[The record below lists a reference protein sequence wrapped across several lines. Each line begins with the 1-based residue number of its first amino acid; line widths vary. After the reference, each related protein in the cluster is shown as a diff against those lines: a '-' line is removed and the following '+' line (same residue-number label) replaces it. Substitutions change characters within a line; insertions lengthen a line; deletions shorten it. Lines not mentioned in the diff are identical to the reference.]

1 MSQMKI
7 LCDEMEKNEEE
18 EMGFISLVGFLVM
31 LVGLMLLMLKI
42 LTRIFAPNDELLV
55 FFLNWEGGVG
65 GWGGGGF
72 NLIWVSVNEFVENW
86 PS

>member
-7 LCDEMEKNEEE
+7 LWDEMEKNEED

-42 LTRIFAPNDELLV
+42 LTRIFALNDELLV
-55 FFLNWEGGVG
+55 FVLNWEGG
-65 GWGGGGF
+65 GGGEG
-72 NLIWVSVNEFVENW
+72 
-86 PS
+86 

>member
-7 LCDEMEKNEEE
+7 LWDEMEKNEEE

-55 FFLNWEGGVG
+55 FVLNKEG
-65 GWGGGGF
+65 GWGVGRGRIQF
-72 NLIWVSVNEFVENW
+72 NLGFS
-86 PS
+86 

>member
-1 MSQMKI
+1 MKI
-7 LCDEMEKNEEE
+7 LLDEMDKNEEE

-55 FFLNWEGGVG
+55 FVLNWEGGVG

>member
-7 LCDEMEKNEEE
+7 LWDEMEKNEEE

-55 FFLNWEGGVG
+55 FVLNWER
-65 GWGGGGF
+65 GGGG
-72 NLIWVSVNEFVENW
+72 
-86 PS
+86 

>member
-1 MSQMKI
+1 MKI
-7 LCDEMEKNEEE
+7 LWDETDNNEEE

-55 FFLNWEGGVG
+55 FVLNKEGGG
-65 GWGGGGF
+65 GWGGVGF
-72 NLIWVSVNEFVENW
+72 NLIWVSVNGFVENW

>member
-7 LCDEMEKNEEE
+7 LWDEMEKNEEE

-55 FFLNWEGGVG
+55 FVLNKE
-65 GWGGGGF
+65 GGGGGG
-72 NLIWVSVNEFVENW
+72 EG
-86 PS
+86 